1 MKSPALSQ
9 LRGIVTI
16 RVRGGSI
23 EQLVNELSRQGI
35 DVWDV
40 KPLPGGQMDMKVS
53 LSDFFRLRPPLK
65 RTGCRM
71 SIRGRSGLPFVLARV
86 WKRKGFIAGFALFVA
101 AIFCLSSLI
110 WDVEVKGNEEIAAHD
125 VLQAAK
131 QEGIYPFQWIF
142 RLPDQDKLSAEL
154 TRKLPGTS
162 WVGVTRTGT
171 RITIQVVEATKPKD
185 QKLVSPSHLVSKHDA
200 VITHIYA
207 EKGQPEV
214 GKNDRVKKGQVLV
227 SGFQGGKPI
236 VPEANI
242 RGIVWHEYNIQVPQ
256 VYRQKVY
263 TGERKQRGYLY
274 FGNTAI
280 QLTGYGKVTYAQS
293 ETMTDEDPLT
303 WRGWKLPIGW
313 MTEKVM
319 ETTELELKRTEEQ
332 AKQEGIE
339 RAKRDILAKYGT
351 DSVIMDQKILHEK
364 ADNGKVYIKVHFEV
378 EQNIAEEVPIVHDQG
393 E

>member
-1 MKSPALSQ
+1 M
-9 LRGIVTI
+9 RGIVTI

-101 AIFCLSSLI
+101 AIFCLSSLV

-227 SGFQGGKPI
+227 SGFQGGKPV
-236 VPEANI
+236 VPQANI

>member
-101 AIFCLSSLI
+101 AIFCLSSLV

-227 SGFQGGKPI
+227 SGFQGGKPV
-236 VPEANI
+236 VPQANI

>member
-1 MKSPALSQ
+1 M
-9 LRGIVTI
+9 RGIVTI

-101 AIFCLSSLI
+101 AIFCLSSLV
-110 WDVEVKGNEEIAAHD
+110 WDVEVKGNEEITAHD

>member
-35 DVWDV
+35 DIWDV
-40 KPLPGGQMDMKVS
+40 KPLPGGQMDMNVA
-53 LSDFFRLRPPLK
+53 LTDFFRLRPLLK

-71 SIRGRSGLPFVLARV
+71 SVRGRSGLPFVLARV

-101 AIFCLSSLI
+101 AIFCLSSLV

-185 QKLVSPSHLVSKHDA
+185 QQLVSPSHLVSKHDA

-227 SGFQGGKPI
+227 SGFQGGKPV
-236 VPEANI
+236 VPQANI

-280 QLTGYGKVTYAQS
+280 QLTGYGIVTYAQS
-293 ETMTDEDPLT
+293 ETMTVQDPLT
-303 WRGWKLPIGW
+303 WRAWKLPIGW

>member
-40 KPLPGGQMDMKVS
+40 KPLPGGQMDMKVA

-86 WKRKGFIAGFALFVA
+86 WKRKGFIAGFSLFVA
-101 AIFCLSSLI
+101 AIFCLSSLV

-227 SGFQGGKPI
+227 SGFQGGKPV
-236 VPEANI
+236 VPQANI

-303 WRGWKLPIGW
+303 WRGWKLPVGW

>member
-1 MKSPALSQ
+1 
-9 LRGIVTI
+9 
-16 RVRGGSI
+16 
-23 EQLVNELSRQGI
+23 
-35 DVWDV
+35 
-40 KPLPGGQMDMKVS
+40 MDMKVS

-101 AIFCLSSLI
+101 AIFCLSSLV

-256 VYRQKVY
+256 VYRLKVY

>member
-101 AIFCLSSLI
+101 AIFCLSSLV

>member
-101 AIFCLSSLI
+101 AIFCLSSLV

-280 QLTGYGKVTYAQS
+280 QLTGYGKVSYAQS